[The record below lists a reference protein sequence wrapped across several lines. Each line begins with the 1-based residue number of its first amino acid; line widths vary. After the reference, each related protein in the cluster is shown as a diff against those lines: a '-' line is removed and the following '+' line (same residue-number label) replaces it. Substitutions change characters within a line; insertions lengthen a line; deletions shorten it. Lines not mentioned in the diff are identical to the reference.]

1 MLVALVSRN
10 LLSCEK
16 CTDNL
21 CLRSQASKGSAV
33 LLKEKQGC
41 RGQGARGKEYPLPT
55 SLLHPCR
62 KVERNKRGKEERKLP
77 VLRPLLFQVACIQE
91 GYNPLAEYPP
101 APSLRQG

>member
-33 LLKEKQGC
+33 WLNEKQGC
-41 RGQGARGKEYPLPT
+41 RRQGARGKENPRFLVPCFFKQLAFRRGTIPLQNVPLP
-55 SLLHPCR
+55 PC
-62 KVERNKRGKEERKLP
+62 
-77 VLRPLLFQVACIQE
+77 LFLNSIYQC
-91 GYNPLAEYPP
+91 LK
-101 APSLRQG
+101 